1 MRTRL
6 LTIAVLVAIAAAVAW
21 SLRSEGRFSV
31 ENPRI
36 EQVPGGAGARVAGT
50 LHNGGARAER
60 VAIEITVVGSGPGPA
75 EKDTITLD
83 GVEAGADVPF
93 ASRPHP
99 GEIRTYSIHVDE
111 GRNPY
116 GN

>member
-1 MRTRL
+1 MSSRV
-6 LTIAVLVAIAAAVAW
+6 LTVVVLVAIAAAVAL

-36 EQVPGGAGARVAGT
+36 EQVSGGARVAGT

-60 VAIEITVVGSGPGPA
+60 VAIEVTIVGSGPGPA
-75 EKDTITLD
+75 DKETITLD
-83 GVEAGADVPF
+83 AVEAGADVPF
-93 ASRPHP
+93 ASRPRS
-99 GEIRTYSIHVDE
+99 GEIRTYSIRVDE